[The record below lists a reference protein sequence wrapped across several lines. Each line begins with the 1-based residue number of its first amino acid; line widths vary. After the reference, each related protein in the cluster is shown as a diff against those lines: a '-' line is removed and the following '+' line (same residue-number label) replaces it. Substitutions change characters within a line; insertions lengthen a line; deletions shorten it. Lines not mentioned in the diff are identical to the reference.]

1 MSRELDKNKGR
12 IIKLI
17 VILDLSDNFWIWYS
31 NIEKNPG
38 VENSQFF
45 GAGKMVKKT
54 IKNDKK

>member
-31 NIEKNPG
+31 NIEKNPRR
-38 VENSQFF
+38 
-45 GAGKMVKKT
+45 GKFPVFWGWKNGK
-54 IKNDKK
+54 KNDKK

>member
-1 MSRELDKNKGR
+1 VITFGFGIR
-12 IIKLI
+12 ISK
-17 VILDLSDNFWIWYS
+17 
-31 NIEKNPG
+31 KTPG